1 MWFWTAIDNEAFTL
15 FSVGPDSVDIDE
27 TTGPFIGTANTQYFS
42 LGVQGDGYYF
52 IEIRLYNQTTNTE
65 SLIKEKATN
74 LKVAKGWNYV
84 AVLIDEIYE
93 YSYLTMYSRSE
104 ADESSTLK
112 YNKYESVFY
121 GYYYYQYGS
130 GSR

>member
-1 MWFWTAIDNEAFTL
+1 
-15 FSVGPDSVDIDE
+15 
-27 TTGPFIGTANTQYFS
+27 
-42 LGVQGDGYYF
+42 VQGDGYYF
-52 IEIRLYNQTTNTE
+52 IEIRLYNQTTGTE

-104 ADESSTLK
+104 ADESSDPSKLR
-112 YNKYESVFY
+112 YNKYESVFH
-121 GYYYYQYGS
+121 GYYYYYYGS
-130 GSR
+130 GSPNQFDEVVVLGCKTY

>member
-1 MWFWTAIDNEAFTL
+1 M
-15 FSVGPDSVDIDE
+15 
-27 TTGPFIGTANTQYFS
+27 
-42 LGVQGDGYYF
+42 
-52 IEIRLYNQTTNTE
+52 
-65 SLIKEKATN
+65 IKEKATN

-104 ADESSTLK
+104 ADESSSLK

-121 GYYYYQYGS
+121 GYYYYYYGS
-130 GSR
+130 GSPNQFDEIVVLGCKTYQNWAH